1 MLRSTYHNYGILQF
15 FAGKARL
22 AADRVLTVA
31 GGENL
36 TIATARAVRALSGG
50 KAAGQ
55 DPTQCPSSGMPG
67 AKTGS
72 GRSSEVAPKA
82 AFAVLAVGT
91 V

>member
-1 MLRSTYHNYGILQF
+1 LQF
-15 FAGKARL
+15 WPTKPAF

-36 TIATARAVRALSGG
+36 TIATARAVRPLSGA